1 MTEQKSIEGS
11 LKVGFVWNQYKKVWS
26 EVLLSLK
33 IFFFR
38 CAINKNKD
46 HYAHAP
52 RSLFK
57 LKIYLVL
64 NKKIC
69 SSFINCPSSAF
80 KGTSIA
86 TLTTCEI
93 KQSQQKQER
102 VLLRFYCI
110 QLEIKTDIFAVF
122 RGFFG
127 QFQRSSLIS
136 ISN

>member
-1 MTEQKSIEGS
+1 MLTHQG
-11 LKVGFVWNQYKKVWS
+11 
-26 EVLLSLK
+26 
-33 IFFFR
+33 
-38 CAINKNKD
+38 
-46 HYAHAP
+46 
-52 RSLFK
+52 SLFK

-69 SSFINCPSSAF
+69 SSFINCTFSAF